1 MSYESPSHLSHP
13 LALHGWAVGGTCR
26 FLGFN
31 WNLKAAGKAP
41 FNKFCAICL
50 VHVPLAAEGRFEL
63 SINCF
68 HKTHILT
75 RPGCTRN
82 HGTMVTRQ
90 GGCLPSGA
98 CISVVQISLQPRA
111 AWLLTAQI
119 KSLAQWHT
127 TVSGSHLA
135 AALCSL
141 SDAGLGGVGE
151 APPACLKVQSVAAQ
165 MTGDCSCDQLFCDLY
180 N

>member
-1 MSYESPSHLSHP
+1 M
-13 LALHGWAVGGTCR
+13 GGTCR

-75 RPGCTRN
+75 RPGLHQEPWY
-82 HGTMVTRQ
+82 HGNKAGRVPAF
-90 GGCLPSGA
+90 G
-98 CISVVQISLQPRA
+98 SLHQCSA
-111 AWLLTAQI
+111 N
-119 KSLAQWHT
+119 
-127 TVSGSHLA
+127 LA
-135 AALCSL
+135 AAQGSL
-141 SDAGLGGVGE
+141 NADCPDQIAGTVTHNCFSISFGGCFMFTVRCWTRGSWGS
-151 APPACLKVQSVAAQ
+151 APSLFESSVRGC
-165 MTGDCSCDQLFCDLY
+165 TDDWGLLL
-180 N
+180 